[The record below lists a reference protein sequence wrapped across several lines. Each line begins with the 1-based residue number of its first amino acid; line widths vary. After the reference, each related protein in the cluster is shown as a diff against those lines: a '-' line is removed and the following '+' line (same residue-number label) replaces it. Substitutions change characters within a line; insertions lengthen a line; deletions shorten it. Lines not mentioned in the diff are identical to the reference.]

1 MKKIL
6 AFLFVVFQ
14 QENLYLENKI
24 KSLENNARYFESQ
37 AHPLFVENFNL
48 KDQIISLTE
57 SIKSILKIITNNFM
71 DLEILYL
78 LISCWLHF
86 GISSYDE
93 INSNAGEGERFS
105 WIVSRNGEENWRFR
119 VADGVSLRRHGER
132 IKG

>member
-78 LISCWLHF
+78 LISF
-86 GISSYDE
+86 
-93 INSNAGEGERFS
+93 AGCILGYKVMTKL
-105 WIVSRNGEENWRFR
+105 IATLV
-119 VADGVSLRRHGER
+119 
-132 IKG
+132 KGRDSAG